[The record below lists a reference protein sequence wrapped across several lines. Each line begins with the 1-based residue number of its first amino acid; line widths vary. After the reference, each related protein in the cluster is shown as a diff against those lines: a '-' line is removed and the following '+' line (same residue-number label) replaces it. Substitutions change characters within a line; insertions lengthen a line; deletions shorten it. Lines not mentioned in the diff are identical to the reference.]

1 MNIST
6 SPKAEPAN
14 GRAPDGIERP
24 PPKRRSFM
32 DYYVGTV
39 LAPRATFAALMSD
52 DRRLIFGTIAMAIT
66 IQLYTLVYIFL
77 SIGGGAPAGLK
88 PWLAIP
94 AKVYYHYNEYLL
106 APSLFMGWI
115 LAAGVAQ
122 LLSRGYS
129 GKGRFEDSLC
139 ALGFGIN
146 IACLPSL
153 AHDLPES
160 LLGALGVI
168 DLPRYE
174 AMLTSQT
181 LWHEVVML
189 LYSLTLTWCAV
200 LFCIGIRATQGLRRG
215 PAITIGLIAFSL
227 FLSVSVIFNR

>member
-1 MNIST
+1 MSNPAST
-6 SPKAEPAN
+6 KGEP
-14 GRAPDGIERP
+14 GSGGAPDQSESTL
-24 PPKRRSFM
+24 PKSRSFM

-39 LAPRATFAALMSD
+39 LAPRATFEALMRD
-52 DRRLIFGTIAMAIT
+52 ERRLIFGTIAMAIT

-77 SIGGGAPAGLK
+77 SIGGGAPSVLK

-122 LLSRGYS
+122 LLSRAYS
-129 GKGRFEDSLC
+129 GKGRFEDSLS

-160 LLGALGVI
+160 LLGALHVI
-168 DLPRYE
+168 DLGRYE
-174 AMLTSQT
+174 AVLTSPT
-181 LWHEVVML
+181 IWHEIVMF

-215 PAITIGLIAFSL
+215 PAIIIGLIAFSL
-227 FLSVSVIFNR
+227 FLTVSVIFNR